1 MPKVNPDILKWARE
15 SAGLSLEEATSKLK
29 LNAAYGKTA
38 TERLLDLEEGNTEP
52 TRNMLVKMSKK
63 YHRPLL
69 AFYLSEPP
77 LRGDRGQDFR
87 LLPTD
92 QPPINEGLLD
102 ALFRDVSAR
111 QSLVR
116 ESIIDE
122 DEENILEFV
131 GSRNIEDGIEGV
143 LNTLK
148 NTLNLS
154 LQEFRNAP
162 NPAEAFKILRDKAES
177 SGVFI
182 LLLGNLGSHHT
193 NIDVET
199 FRGFALA
206 DKIAPFIVINDQ
218 DSTSAWSFTLLHE
231 LAHIILGNTGIS
243 GGVPNL
249 NIEKFCNDV
258 ASEFLL
264 PSNETHLLQKISE
277 IDFDSSISQINS
289 FAEER
294 NLSRSMIAYKL
305 YRSGIID
312 KNKWEIF
319 HSHFKNLWN
328 QGKNNQ
334 RRIARETE
342 GGPNYYVVRRH
353 RLGKAILETTAR
365 FLQKGTLTTT
375 KAGTVLGVKPK
386 NVQQLLSSY
395 V

>member
-15 SAGLSLEEATSKLK
+15 SAGLSLEEAASKLN

-38 TERLLDLEEGNTEP
+38 IERLLDLEEGNTDP
-52 TRNMLVKMSKK
+52 TRNMLVRMSKK

-69 AFYLSEPP
+69 TFYLSEPP

-102 ALFRDVSAR
+102 ALIRDVIAR

-116 ESIIDE
+116 ASIIDE
-122 DEENILEFV
+122 EEENILEFV
-131 GSRNIEDGIEGV
+131 GSKNIEDGAEVV

-148 NTLNLS
+148 DILNLS
-154 LQEFRNAP
+154 IQEFRNAP

-177 SGVFI
+177 TGVFI

-193 NIDVET
+193 NLDVET

-206 DKIAPFIVINDQ
+206 DNIAPFIVINDQ

-231 LAHIILGNTGIS
+231 LAHLILGNTGIS

-264 PSNETHLLQKISE
+264 PSDETYLLQKISE
-277 IDFDSSISQINS
+277 IDFKNSISQINN

-312 KNKWEIF
+312 EYKWERF
-319 HSHFKNLWN
+319 RSHFKNLWI
-328 QGKNNQ
+328 QSKNNQ
-334 RRIARETE
+334 RRIASETE
-342 GGPNYYVVRRH
+342 GGPDYYVVRRH

-365 FLQKGTLTTT
+365 FIHKGTLTTT

-386 NVQQLLSSY
+386 NVQRLLSSY
-395 V
+395 F